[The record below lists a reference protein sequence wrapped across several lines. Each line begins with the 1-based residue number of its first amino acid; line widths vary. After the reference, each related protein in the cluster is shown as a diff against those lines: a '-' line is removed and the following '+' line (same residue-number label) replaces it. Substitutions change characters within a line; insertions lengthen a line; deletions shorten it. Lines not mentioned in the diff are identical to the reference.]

1 MLRQLF
7 ARPTRRVIQAGG
19 TVLLAGAMVCGSV
32 PAYSLGVLKP
42 RQVTPI
48 VQPNEPAVTCND
60 RAIYEYKYLPNAY
73 VTYSRKIIYD
83 WAECVGLISEYQKY
97 QLIEE
102 NTVISRG
109 QFVEYLYR
117 LSGSPEV
124 KNLSAQSPY
133 GDIKTDD
140 PRFPVVMWA
149 RERGI
154 TWGWSDGNFHYDTPA
169 SESATALMVYRLAG
183 SPKVTVKVDN
193 PEDYFPRKNWKEL
206 WPNMPHN
213 SELHKAYT
221 WLYYGLQDPNNKDS
235 VRNVLYREF
244 GIVTYN
250 DEFEWWTYATYE
262 QAFEVIRLADKS
274 FNFK

>member
-117 LSGSPEV
+117 LSGSPQE
-124 KNLSAQSPY
+124 NP
-133 GDIKTDD
+133 TDD
-140 PRFPVVMWA
+140 
-149 RERGI
+149 
-154 TWGWSDGNFHYDTPA
+154 TNTPQ
-169 SESATALMVYRLAG
+169 T
-183 SPKVTVKVDN
+183 
-193 PEDYFPRKNWKEL
+193 
-206 WPNMPHN
+206 
-213 SELHKAYT
+213 
-221 WLYYGLQDPNNKDS
+221 DS
-235 VRNVLYREF
+235 VC
-244 GIVTYN
+244 
-250 DEFEWWTYATYE
+250 
-262 QAFEVIRLADKS
+262 
-274 FNFK
+274 

>member
-7 ARPTRRVIQAGG
+7 ARPTKRAIQAGG

-124 KNLSAQSPY
+124 KNLPAQSPY

-169 SESATALMVYRLAG
+169 GDSTIVLMLYRLAG
-183 SPKVTVKVDN
+183 KPDVNV
-193 PEDYFPRKNWKEL
+193 PEYHREAWSDPWDKE
-206 WPNMPHN
+206 WPNMPYG
-213 SELHKAYT
+213 SELHKAYL
-221 WLYYGLQDPNNKDS
+221 WLPKRFL
-235 VRNVLYREF
+235 
-244 GIVTYN
+244 
-250 DEFEWWTYATYE
+250 
-262 QAFEVIRLADKS
+262 
-274 FNFK
+274 